1 MSRWDGGVLVG
12 SAVMGG
18 VGSRVTTL
26 VCGMGSLVVH
36 PVTNKSIMQAEDTAK
51 THRDPVKYVE

>member
-1 MSRWDGGVLVG
+1 MSRWAGGVSVG
-12 SAVMGG
+12 ALLTGG
-18 VGSRVTTL
+18 VGDRVTAL

-36 PVTNKSIMQAEDTAK
+36 PVTNKSIMQAKDTAK